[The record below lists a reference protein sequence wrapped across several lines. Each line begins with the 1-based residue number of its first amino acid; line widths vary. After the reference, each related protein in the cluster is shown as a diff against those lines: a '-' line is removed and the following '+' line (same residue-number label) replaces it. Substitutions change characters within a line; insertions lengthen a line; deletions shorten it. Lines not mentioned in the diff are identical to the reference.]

1 MAARLLFENVTK
13 RYGRAVALDGL
24 TLAVEPGEI
33 FGFLGPNG
41 AGKTTAIH
49 IAIGLVQA
57 SGGRGELL
65 GLPFARGREARARVG
80 YVPDAP
86 VFFAGSA
93 LDAVLFAGRLN
104 GLPENGLRTRAIAL
118 LARFDLPA
126 ETKDARKLSRGQQQ
140 RLALA
145 QALIGR
151 PELLLLDEPTSALDP
166 PSVALVRE
174 LLGKARDEGTAV
186 FFSSHQ
192 LREVEHLCDRAAF
205 LHRGRM
211 LHTGPMAELLREGA
225 TVLVTLR
232 GLGREDP
239 FVRDHAALLRETVH
253 QDLVFAMPV
262 AEQRRFVEQAWFAG
276 AELVRVERE
285 HRTLEDLF
293 AERTRAGV
301 SFKEAAR

>member
-1 MAARLLFENVTK
+1 MAAQLLFENVSK
-13 RYGRAVALDGL
+13 HYGRAAALEGL
-24 TLAVEPGEI
+24 SLTVEPGEI

-49 IAIGLVQA
+49 IAIGLVRA

-65 GLPFARGREARARVG
+65 GLPFACAREARARVG

-93 LDAVLFAGRLN
+93 LDAVLLAARLN
-104 GLPENGLRTRAIAL
+104 GAPENGLRARALSL
-118 LARFDLPA
+118 LAQFELPA
-126 ETKDARKLSRGQQQ
+126 EKRDARKLSRGQQQ

-145 QALIGR
+145 QALVTR

-166 PSVALVRE
+166 PSVVLVRE
-174 LLGKARDEGTAV
+174 ILGKARDEGTAV

-205 LHRGRM
+205 LHQGRM
-211 LHTGPMAELLREGA
+211 LHAGPMAELLREGA
-225 TVLVTLR
+225 TVRITLR

-239 FVRDHAALLRETVH
+239 FVRDHSRLLRETVH
-253 QDLVFAMPV
+253 QDSVFSMPL

-276 AELVRVERE
+276 AELVGVERE

-293 AERTRAGV
+293 AERTRV
-301 SFKEAAR
+301 EAAR

>member
-1 MAARLLFENVTK
+1 MAARLLFENITK

-41 AGKTTAIH
+41 AGKPTAIH
-49 IAIGLVQA
+49 IAIGLVRA
-57 SGGRGELL
+57 SAGRGELL

-86 VFFAGSA
+86 VFFAGST
-93 LDAVLFAGRLN
+93 LDAVLFTARLN
-104 GLPENGLRTRAIAL
+104 GLPENGLRARALAL

-126 ETKDARKLSRGQQQ
+126 ETRDARKLSRGQQQ

-166 PSVALVRE
+166 PSVVLVRE
-174 LLGKARDEGTAV
+174 LLSQARDEGTAV

-205 LHRGRM
+205 LHQGRM
-211 LHTGPMAELLREGA
+211 LHAGPMAELLREGA
-225 TVLVTLR
+225 TVLITLR

-239 FVRDHAALLRETVH
+239 FVRDHAALLREAVH
-253 QDLVFAMPV
+253 HDLLFAMPV

-293 AERTRAGV
+293 AERTRV
-301 SFKEAAR
+301 EAAR